1 MVDLEVESVIH
12 SCEVPRLKDLIRMR
26 RIEIAWLAVRAS
38 SLDII
43 AQRTNIVAW
52 HWILP
57 VIFSLFLT
65 GKGHAAQL
73 EKTTLAA
80 FDHYVSHSERRM
92 SQEFASGIFLWPDG
106 LSPAARSTAYERLK
120 KGEILTRRVET
131 VEDGHAVLCPG
142 GLIHH
147 WAGMIFIPGASL
159 QKTITFLQDY
169 DHESNFFS
177 PDVQE
182 SKVIRRDGDNFTI
195 SLRLKRTKVVTVL
208 LDANF
213 AVEYK
218 VKDDMHATSRSRSLS
233 IREVENAGSVS
244 ERDEPDGQ
252 GQGFLWRL
260 NSYWRFWQADGGT
273 YVQLEAISLTRDIPE
288 GLGWIVRPFVTTI
301 PRDSLM
307 FSLGRTR
314 DALMKR

>member
-1 MVDLEVESVIH
+1 MVDLEVESLTH

-26 RIEIAWLAVRAS
+26 RIEIAWLAVRTS

-57 VIFSLFLT
+57 VIFSLLLT
-65 GKGHAAQL
+65 GKGHAEQL
-73 EKTTLAA
+73 EKATLAA
-80 FDHYVSHSERRM
+80 FDHYVSHSEKRM
-92 SQEFASGIFLWPDG
+92 SQELASGIFLWPDG
-106 LSPAARSTAYERLK
+106 LSPADRSTAYERLK

-159 QKTITFLQDY
+159 QTTITFLQDY

-177 PDVQE
+177 PDVQK

-218 VKDDMHATSRSRSLS
+218 VQDDTHAASRSRSLS